1 MLWRT
6 LECLGG
12 AGNRTGERS
21 WGKKN
26 YLRIVRHKNA
36 LKKYLME
43 GIWQIL
49 EHQQ

>member
-1 MLWRT
+1 MLR
-6 LECLGG
+6 G
-12 AGNRTGERS
+12 S
-21 WGKKN
+21 WESHRRKIMGKKN
-26 YLRIVRHKNA
+26 DLRIVRHKNA